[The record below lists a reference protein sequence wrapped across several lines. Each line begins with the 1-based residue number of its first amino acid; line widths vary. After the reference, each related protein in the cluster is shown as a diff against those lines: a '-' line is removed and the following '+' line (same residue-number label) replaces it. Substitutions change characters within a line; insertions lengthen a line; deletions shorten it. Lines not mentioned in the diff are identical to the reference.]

1 MRPTPI
7 DAELIPP
14 GSRRVVVAPPSGD
27 LTDEHIAPV
36 EALRSDRDG
45 TWTMRLVLEDG
56 ELEKLQRGAAVFL
69 FIQATHLVPFAVEV
83 IE

>member
-14 GSRRVVVAPPSGD
+14 GYRRVVVAAPGGD
-27 LTDEHIAPV
+27 LMDDHIAPV
-36 EALRSDRDG
+36 EALRSDTES

-69 FIQATHLVPFAVEV
+69 FIQAQHLSPFAVEV

>member
-1 MRPTPI
+1 MFQHLSEPDIALRLL
-7 DAELIPP
+7 EEW
-14 GSRRVVVAPPSGD
+14 GVKVEKR